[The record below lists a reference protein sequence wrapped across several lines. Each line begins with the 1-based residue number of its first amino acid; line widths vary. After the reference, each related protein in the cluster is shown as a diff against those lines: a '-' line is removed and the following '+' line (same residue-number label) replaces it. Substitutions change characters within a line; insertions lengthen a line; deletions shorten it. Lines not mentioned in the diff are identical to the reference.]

1 MNKYEGPYWTAS
13 EAEKSQRRWFGADNR
28 YKEIA
33 TENSNINI

>member
-1 MNKYEGPYWTAS
+1 MPKYEGPYWTAS
-13 EAEKSQRRWFGADNR
+13 EAEKKDRRWFGADNR